1 MLRSYANSQWLETRR
16 IVAKLASGAIDQAN
30 KAAATCNKN
39 WGSYNAGPSPMEGY
53 MDETIEH
60 FKEDCG
66 CAEG

>member
-1 MLRSYANSQWLETRR
+1 M
-16 IVAKLASGAIDQAN
+16 AKLASGAIDQAN